1 MPIKESSLSLLI
13 VLGGLCGCGT
23 SEGELSAVNAS
34 ADAPRV
40 EFASPAALELTGSA
54 YEAAADLVLPEREA
68 AQLDGLH
75 NVLQLSDSI
84 ISGAEPD
91 GEAAFQELARLG
103 VRTILSVDG
112 KLPDVE
118 AAARMG
124 MRYVHVPIQYSGIT
138 PDEQGRILKTFRE
151 LEGPFYVHCFH
162 GVHRGP
168 AAAALGRVALD
179 GAPREQALAEM
190 RQWCGTSKKYEG
202 LYQTVAT
209 AQLPDAEQTAALD
222 YDFAAATPIT
232 GTAAFMVEIARPFD
246 RIKGFAKNDWQV
258 QADHPD
264 LDPVNEAAILAQL
277 LERTGEL
284 EGAVSWAQDFA
295 EGMAEA
301 GPQARALHE
310 ALRAARS
317 AGGDWDEARIA
328 LDALAATCNAC
339 HVAHRN

>member
-1 MPIKESSLSLLI
+1 MQLKASSLSLLI
-13 VLGGLCGCGT
+13 ALGGLFACGT
-23 SEGELSAVNAS
+23 SEAELSAAKAS
-34 ADAPRV
+34 I
-40 EFASPAALELTGSA
+40 ELASPAALELTASA
-54 YEAAADLVLPEREA
+54 YEAAADWTLPEREA
-68 AQLDGLH
+68 QQLDGLH
-75 NVLQLSDSI
+75 NVLQLSENI

-91 GEAAFQELARLG
+91 GPAAFAELARLG

-112 KLPDVE
+112 KVPDAE
-118 AAARMG
+118 AAALQG

-168 AAAALGRVALD
+168 AAAALGRIAID

-209 AQLPDAEQTAALD
+209 ATLPDAEQTAALD
-222 YDFAAATPIT
+222 YDFAAATPMA
-232 GTAAFMVEIARPFD
+232 GTAGFMVEVARPFD

-277 LERTGEL
+277 LERAGEI
-284 EGAVSWAQDFA
+284 EDSASWPHDFA
-295 EGMAEA
+295 NWMAEA
-301 GPQARALHE
+301 GPQAHGLHE
-310 ALRAARS
+310 TLRAARS
-317 AGGDWDEARIA
+317 AGGDWDQAQIA